1 MPLLY
6 TPTGPR
12 VWWTPR
18 LFTRGEDYD
27 RLVAEATRKGV
38 DVAFLV
44 DSAIMLWRERMDEID
59 AENAAA
65 EYGCQVDATAQES
78 GV

>member
-1 MPLLY
+1 MPRID

-18 LFTRGEDYD
+18 LLTREEDYD
-27 RLVAEATRKGV
+27 RLLGEALRQGV
-38 DVAFLV
+38 DLAQLV

-65 EYGCQVDATAQES
+65 EQQRLADDPEMEYPF
-78 GV
+78 